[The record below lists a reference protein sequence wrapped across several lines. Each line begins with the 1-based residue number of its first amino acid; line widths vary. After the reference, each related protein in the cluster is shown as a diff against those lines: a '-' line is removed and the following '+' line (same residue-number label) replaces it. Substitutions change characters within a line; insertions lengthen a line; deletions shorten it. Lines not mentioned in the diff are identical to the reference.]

1 MIPYLELCERWWQSW
16 LAGEAR
22 ASAQIRAR
30 YDLDAAPEPYIP
42 FKPGENPLVVLTTN
56 PGATMPHQL
65 RDRILAGQ
73 SVLTPTMR
81 YAEAADALSRFYVA
95 NLTGA
100 AALRIAAQRALASKV
115 GHTGVFQVECCPW
128 HSARSP
134 GKTEVIRL
142 LAADAAL
149 SEYVR
154 ALRDFMA
161 ARPVLVISAV
171 SSRADLSSPDLS
183 LSPWLQWQRDLI
195 GLRQADAEMVPLVW
209 KGERVTSAALVDR
222 TGAAVKVL
230 LLMQGGNH
238 LPGPHGRAIL
248 AAALG
253 EPQ

>member
-115 GHTGVFQVECCPW
+115 GYTGVFQVECCPW
-128 HSARSP
+128 HSAQTP
-134 GKTEVIRL
+134 GKAEIVKL
-142 LAADAAL
+142 LTADAVL
-149 SEYVR
+149 SEYIQ
-154 ALRDFMA
+154 ALSGFMA
-161 ARPVLVISAV
+161 PRSVLVISAV
-171 SSRADLSSPDLS
+171 SSRADLSTPDLP

-195 GLRQADAEMVPLVW
+195 GMRQSDAEMVPLVW

-253 EPQ
+253 TA